1 MIIRKELK
9 AKAKDQLKGNWALS
23 VILFLLY
30 SAICFLSGYPG
41 DTTLVISVN
50 IIGLLLIG
58 SLEVGMNR
66 YVLKLTDYRLDIKL
80 SDLFSGFDVFFK
92 ALFITVLYGLGVFI
106 GTILFIVPGIII
118 ALMFSQSYYILAQN
132 PEKTAIECM
141 KLSTN
146 IMKHHKWEL
155 FVLELSFIGWIILG
169 LIPFGLGLL
178 WVMPYYFVTLG
189 NYYVALKESY
199 IN

>member
-9 AKAKDQLKGNWALS
+9 SKATDQLKGNWALS
-23 VILFLLY
+23 VILFILY
-30 SAICFLSGYPG
+30 LSICFLTGYPG
-41 DTTLVISVN
+41 DTALVISVN
-50 IIGLLLIG
+50 IVGLLLIG

-66 YVLKLTDYRLDIKL
+66 YVLKLTDYKLDTKL

-92 ALFITVLYGLGVFI
+92 ALFITILYGVGVFI
-106 GTILFIVPGIII
+106 GTILFIVPGIIV

-132 PEKTAIECM
+132 PEKTVIECM
-141 KLSTN
+141 KLSAN
-146 IMKHHKWEL
+146 MMKHHKWEL

-178 WVMPYYFVTLG
+178 WVMPYYYVTLG
-189 NYYVALKESY
+189 NYYLELKESY
-199 IN
+199 IE